1 MSNLDTLLP
10 AVRAQLLTVTGAVV
24 SEETIWTI
32 QGAGRSPRHLEF
44 AIGRTDSVPLP
55 GRQKPSVGMPE
66 QHSLRL
72 VTAYQLRPKDR
83 ATSLDTAAAWAAS
96 LRTAMLATTWT
107 AAAAVVVSYTGTT
120 EAGGPDGWIWFT
132 LTFNVLQTVAIS

>member
-1 MSNLDTLLP
+1 
-10 AVRAQLLTVTGAVV
+10 
-24 SEETIWTI
+24 
-32 QGAGRSPRHLEF
+32 
-44 AIGRTDSVPLP
+44 
-55 GRQKPSVGMPE
+55 MPE

-72 VTAYQLRPKDR
+72 VTAYQLKPKDR

-120 EAGGPDGWIWFT
+120 ESGGADGWIWFT